1 MQVANGK
8 PIADLWQGY
17 ADPMAW
23 VAILWAS
30 LGPGALAAFL
40 QTQVLTYAWCG
51 VVLTDRRPCCCM

>member
-1 MQVANGK
+1 MANGK
-8 PIADLWQGY
+8 PIVDLWQGY

-40 QTQVLTYAWCG
+40 QTQVLTYAWP
-51 VVLTDRRPCCCM
+51 VLF